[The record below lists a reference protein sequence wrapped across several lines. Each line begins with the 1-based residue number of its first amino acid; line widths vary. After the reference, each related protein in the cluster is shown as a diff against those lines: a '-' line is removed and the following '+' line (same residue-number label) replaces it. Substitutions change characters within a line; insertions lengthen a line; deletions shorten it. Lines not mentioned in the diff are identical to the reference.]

1 MKTKTF
7 LLSCLL
13 VDLLEPARNLSLE
26 TQKDENNLIK
36 TMSITEVTKNH
47 YERLKNKL

>member
-1 MKTKTF
+1 MNTKTF

-13 VDLLEPARNLSLE
+13 VDLLEPACNLSLE
-26 TQKDENNLIK
+26 TQKGENNLTK
-36 TMSITEVTKNH
+36 TMSIIEVTKNH